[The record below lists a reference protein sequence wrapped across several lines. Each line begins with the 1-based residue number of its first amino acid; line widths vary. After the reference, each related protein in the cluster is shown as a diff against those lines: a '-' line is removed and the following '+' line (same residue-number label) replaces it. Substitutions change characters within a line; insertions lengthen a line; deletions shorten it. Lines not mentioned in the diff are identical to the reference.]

1 MSNPLVDRIL
11 GNPLTFVTAKAPEKE
26 TAAEKHPSYIVL
38 GNDAPQASQK
48 DESTLL
54 KPKKQPLKKLQ
65 PRSMADAIAAYT
77 GKKYMT
83 KAERKRSTPKPVE
96 SDEGEPVEPEKS
108 SNVDVSEEEE
118 EEGSDSESQYE
129 LASEFQTD
137 SSFHGFRSSSEE
149 ESKSET
155 ADAEAKEET
164 SSDNDNVLVDEE
176 DELDDESYD
185 GDAAEVEDSDE
196 DDDDD
201 EEEDEPEGDLEE
213 EDASD
218 ESNAE
223 EDALEVNDAS
233 SNGSV
238 VKEDMHQLRRDLL
251 DDAKK
256 TTPPTSPETAAEP
269 KDSESKP
276 KPVTLAKHPKGHY
289 NITETA
295 VDRGQNGSQRIIK
308 NWTKKFQGKH
318 PVGLLNFGVTCYMN
332 SAIQLMVHIPAV
344 QHYLLEV
351 LEGKHELPA
360 KSVTHTVAELSSR
373 MWGFSSGHGKGPR
386 KFVNPKKVIQRLF
399 DINCM
404 MSEWQQEDSHEYFMS
419 LMSRFQEDSTPK
431 GKKLNESIIYDIFG
445 GLLQQEVTCRECNTV
460 STTKQEFYDL
470 SLGLN
475 KKRRSSETEE
485 IPCGRYSIEKSI
497 NDYFST
503 ETIKK
508 DKVDESSGYHC
519 EKCKKRTVA
528 SKKSMIER
536 SPETLMVH
544 LKRFKFNG
552 SSSSKVKQAIVY
564 PGFLDLAPYTMTQES
579 TKYQLISVIVHE
591 GRSILSGHYICHCL
605 QPDGS
610 WSTYDD
616 EYINKTDERKAMSDP
631 SAYCLIYTKLTPKG
645 ESTSN
650 GEVSRK
656 RKRDR
661 GGSVAKKAKH

>member
-11 GNPLTFVTAKAPEKE
+11 GNPLTFVAAKAPEKD
-26 TAAEKHPSYIVL
+26 AEKEKNPAYIVL
-38 GNDAPQASQK
+38 GSKKSVPSQ
-48 DESTLL
+48 ETPVM
-54 KPKKQPLKKLQ
+54 KPKRTIKVQ

-77 GKKYMT
+77 GRKYLTKKEKKEKKEKE
-83 KAERKRSTPKPVE
+83 KAEKVVE
-96 SDEGEPVEPEKS
+96 SSDES
-108 SNVDVSEEEE
+108 H
-118 EEGSDSESQYE
+118 YE

-137 SSFHGFRSSSEE
+137 SSFQGFRSEE
-149 ESKSET
+149 DVEKLEVEADEKLEVDADEKLEVEKSVEP
-155 ADAEAKEET
+155 
-164 SSDNDNVLVDEE
+164 EE
-176 DELDDESYD
+176 DELDGSYNGES
-185 GDAAEVEDSDE
+185 EEEEESE
-196 DDDDD
+196 SESDD
-201 EEEDEPEGDLEE
+201 EEGE
-213 EDASD
+213 EDGGEGEPDHIDNDSEKESDAEASD
-218 ESNAE
+218 GAP
-223 EDALEVNDAS
+223 
-233 SNGSV
+233 
-238 VKEDMHQLRRDLL
+238 EDMAQLKRDLL
-251 DDAKK
+251 ADARK
-256 TTPPTSPETAAEP
+256 TPPTSPDLPAKET
-269 KDSESKP
+269 ESKKQP
-276 KPVTLAKHPKGHY
+276 ITLAKHPKGHY

-295 VDRGQNGSQRIIK
+295 LDRGLNGSTRIVK

-332 SAIQLMVHIPAV
+332 LAIQLMVHIPAV

-351 LEGKHELPA
+351 LEGKHELPNR
-360 KSVTHTVAELSSR
+360 SVTNTVAELSSR

-431 GKKLNESIIYDIFG
+431 GRKLNESIIYDIFG

-475 KKRRSSETEE
+475 KKRRSLETEE
-485 IPCGRYSIEKSI
+485 VPCGRYSIEKSI

-528 SKKSMIER
+528 TKKSMIER

-552 SSSSKVKQAIVY
+552 LSSSKVKQAIVY
-564 PGFLDLAPYTMTQES
+564 PGYLDLAPYTMTQES

-605 QPDGS
+605 QPDGL

-616 EYINKTDERKAMSDP
+616 EYINKLDERKALTDP
-631 SAYCLIYTKLTPKG
+631 SAYCLIYTKLTPKD
-645 ESTSN
+645 ESSS
-650 GEVSRK
+650 EEKK
-656 RKRDR
+656 RKSHR
-661 GGSVAKKAKH
+661 GTPAAKRAKH

>member
-11 GNPLTFVTAKAPEKE
+11 SNPLTFVAAKAPEKD
-26 TAAEKHPSYIVL
+26 AEKEKNPAYIVL
-38 GNDAPQASQK
+38 GSKKSVPSHEAPV
-48 DESTLL
+48 LM
-54 KPKKQPLKKLQ
+54 PKRTVRVQ

-77 GKKYMT
+77 GRKYLTKKEKKEKKEKE
-83 KAERKRSTPKPVE
+83 KAEKAEKAVE
-96 SDEGEPVEPEKS
+96 SSDES
-108 SNVDVSEEEE
+108 H
-118 EEGSDSESQYE
+118 YE

-137 SSFHGFRSSSEE
+137 SSFQGFRSSDEPEKDELEQGDVPST
-149 ESKSET
+149 ESS
-155 ADAEAKEET
+155 DAEAEAT
-164 SSDNDNVLVDEE
+164 SEVGSAKLDSVEPD
-176 DELDDESYD
+176 DELDGSYNGESAEDEDEDEDEESEGEKETEAY
-185 GDAAEVEDSDE
+185 GVAHESGDSDADVSDADPE
-196 DDDDD
+196 DMAQLKS
-201 EEEDEPEGDLEE
+201 DLLA
-213 EDASD
+213 DARRSPP
-218 ESNAE
+218 
-223 EDALEVNDAS
+223 AS
-233 SNGSV
+233 SDLPS
-238 VKEDMHQLRRDLL
+238 KELET
-251 DDAKK
+251 AKK
-256 TTPPTSPETAAEP
+256 LISVP
-269 KDSESKP
+269 
-276 KPVTLAKHPKGHY
+276 KHPEGHY

-295 VDRGQNGSQRIIK
+295 LDRGLNGSSRIVK

-351 LEGKHELPA
+351 LEGKHELPN
-360 KSVTHTVAELSSR
+360 KSVTHSVAELSSR

-431 GKKLNESIIYDIFG
+431 GHKLNESIIYDIFG

-475 KKRRSSETEE
+475 KKRRSLETEE
-485 IPCGRYSIEKSI
+485 VPCGRYSIDKSI
-497 NDYFST
+497 NEYFSM

-508 DKVDESSGYHC
+508 DKVDASSGYHC

-528 SKKSMIER
+528 TKKSMIER

-552 SSSSKVKQAIVY
+552 LSSSKVKQAIVY
-564 PGFLDLAPYTMTQES
+564 PGFLDLGPYTMTQES

-605 QPDGS
+605 QPDGL
-610 WSTYDD
+610 WLTYDD

-631 SAYCLIYTKLTPKG
+631 SAYCLIYTKLTPKEE
-645 ESTSN
+645 ESSD
-650 GEVSRK
+650 GKK
-656 RKRDR
+656 RKSHR
-661 GGSVAKKAKH
+661 GAPAAKRAKH